1 MKKKIEYL
9 SDQVEKLNEALRE
22 EKFKVSAATA
32 ELRRLEMKNRLAGPP
47 YFNYKLIEGFY

>member
-22 EKFKVSAATA
+22 EKLKVSAATA
-32 ELRRLEMKNRLAGPP
+32 ELRRLEMKNRFVRPS
-47 YFNYKLIEGFY
+47 YFK